1 MIQLILEYD
10 PAPPF
15 SAGSPQSAAPETL
28 AKLEDL
34 TAGVRAQRQAAIER
48 AARRLATAQV

>member
-28 AKLEDL
+28 AKLRDL
-34 TAGVRAQRQAAIER
+34 TAGAREQRQAAIER

>member
-10 PAPPF
+10 PAPP